1 MKEYIRTDKLID
13 ALNRRYIIQFD
24 IMRARLKFDELHI
37 MKLVKSLYDQL
48 LEETIEFYIAL
59 VRTEYAEE
67 TDTVLEMMEAEA
79 FVNNLLTTANPVTE
93 YIFDNEFHRKA
104 DKLIEAL
111 LAKYEDKDSIIDHHM
126 KWLGRQMSQ
135 GALTVKDAILVKA
148 YEDLGVKRVVW
159 VTAEDEKVCEECRR
173 LDGMSFGIKE
183 IPSKPHFNCR
193 CIVIPEEE

>member
-1 MKEYIRTDKLID
+1 MKEYTRTDKLID
-13 ALNRRYIIQFD
+13 ALNRRYVIQFG

-59 VRTEYAEE
+59 VRTEYEEE
-67 TDTVLEMMEAEA
+67 TDSVLDMVEAEA
-79 FVNNLLTTANPVTE
+79 FVMNLLTTANPVTE

-111 LAKYEDKDSIIDHHM
+111 LARYEDKDSIIDHHM

-135 GALTVKDAILVKA
+135 GALTVKDAILIKA
-148 YEDLGVKRVVW
+148 YEDLGVTMVRW

-173 LDGMSFGIKE
+173 LDGKVFRIKE
-183 IPSKPHFNCR
+183 VPDKPHFNCR
-193 CIVIPEEE
+193 CIVIPEDL